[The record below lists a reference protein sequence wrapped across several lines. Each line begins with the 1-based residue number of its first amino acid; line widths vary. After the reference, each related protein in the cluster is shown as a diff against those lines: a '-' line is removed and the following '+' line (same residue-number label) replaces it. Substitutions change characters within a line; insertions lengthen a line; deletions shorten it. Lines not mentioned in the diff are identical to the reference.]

1 VERTGG
7 GALGRGCAGAPD
19 CFFADRL
26 ATVGDRTTVLRALRP
41 TPALA
46 FIGPMVI
53 AGLLIGL
60 IVGAGVAWLFAR
72 AQNAAHTA
80 ALRVELEYE
89 QARTAE
95 KVALLEKTERDVTAR
110 FDALAADAL
119 RKNNESFL
127 ELASV
132 KLGQKEQAVEHLV
145 APLKESLQKVDG
157 KLQELEVARK
167 GAYSSLAEQVRQLTE
182 TQNALR
188 SETGNLVSALRDRP
202 NVRGRWGEIQ
212 LRRVVEMAG
221 MIEHCDFETQ
231 AHVATED
238 GRLRPD
244 LIVQLPGGKKVV
256 VDAKMAGQAY
266 LESLSCDDD
275 ESRLVKL
282 REHARQVRD
291 HITKLSAKSYWS
303 QFDQT
308 PEFVILFI
316 PGETFLSAAL
326 EQDPALIED
335 GVNQQVIIATPTTLI
350 ALLRAV
356 SYGWR
361 QETVAE
367 SARAVS
373 DLGRELYTRLAT
385 LTEHFAKVGR
395 GLETAVRSYNE
406 TVGSLET
413 RVLPSARKFKEHG
426 ISPAGELAP
435 LSVVDRSVRAVSA
448 AELAPEL
455 PAADA
460 NAA

>member
-1 VERTGG
+1 
-7 GALGRGCAGAPD
+7 
-19 CFFADRL
+19 
-26 ATVGDRTTVLRALRP
+26 
-41 TPALA
+41 
-46 FIGPMVI
+46 MVI

-60 IVGAGVAWLFAR
+60 VVGAGAAWLYAR
-72 AQNAAHTA
+72 AQSGAQTA
-80 ALRVELEYE
+80 ALRVELGHE
-89 QARTAE
+89 QARSAE
-95 KVALLEKTERDVTAR
+95 KAALLEQTERDFAAR

-127 ELASV
+127 ELASA

-182 TQNALR
+182 TQKELR

-266 LESLSCDDD
+266 LESLSCTDD
-275 ESRLVKL
+275 ESRRLKL

-291 HITKLSAKSYWS
+291 HVTKLSAKSYWS

-308 PEFVILFI
+308 PEFVI

-326 EQDPALIED
+326 EQDTALIED

-361 QETVAE
+361 QETIAE

-373 DLGRELYTRLAT
+373 ELGRELYTRLAT

-435 LSVVDRSVRAVSA
+435 LNVVERGVRAVNA
-448 AELAPEL
+448 PEIVPEL

-460 NAA
+460 DAA

>member
-1 VERTGG
+1 
-7 GALGRGCAGAPD
+7 
-19 CFFADRL
+19 
-26 ATVGDRTTVLRALRP
+26 
-41 TPALA
+41 
-46 FIGPMVI
+46 MVI
-53 AGLLIGL
+53 TGLLIGL
-60 IVGAGVAWLFAR
+60 IVGAAAAWLFAR
-72 AQNAAHTA
+72 AQNAAQTA

-95 KVALLEKTERDVTAR
+95 KVALLEKTERDVTSR

-157 KLQELEVARK
+157 KLHELEVARK

-395 GLETAVRSYNE
+395 GLETAVRSYND

-435 LSVVDRSVRAVSA
+435 LNVVDRSVRAVSA

-460 NAA
+460 DAA

>member
-1 VERTGG
+1 
-7 GALGRGCAGAPD
+7 
-19 CFFADRL
+19 
-26 ATVGDRTTVLRALRP
+26 
-41 TPALA
+41 
-46 FIGPMVI
+46 MVV
-53 AGLLIGL
+53 GLLIGL
-60 IVGAGVAWLFAR
+60 LLGAAGVWLVLR
-72 AQNAAHTA
+72 AQGA
-80 ALRVELEYE
+80 ALRVELVHER
-89 QARTAE
+89 ARAE
-95 KVALLEKTERDVTAR
+95 LVASGEADLKAR

-167 GAYSSLAEQVRQLTE
+167 GAYSSLAEQVRQLME
-182 TQNALR
+182 TQKELR

-202 NVRGRWGEIQ
+202 NVRGRWGEMQ

-221 MIEHCDFETQ
+221 MLEHVDFETQ
-231 AHVATED
+231 AHVPTED

-244 LIVQLPGGKKVV
+244 LVVQLPGGKKVV

-266 LESLSCDDD
+266 LESLSCEDD
-275 ESRLVKL
+275 ETRTSKL

-291 HITKLSAKSYWS
+291 HITKLSAKSYWA

-373 DLGRELYTRLAT
+373 DLGRELYSRLAT
-385 LTEHFAKVGR
+385 MTEHFAKVGR

-426 ISPAGELAP
+426 VSPAGELAP
-435 LSVVDRSVRAVSA
+435 LSVVDRSIRPVNAV
-448 AELAPEL
+448 ELQASEL

-460 NAA
+460 DAA